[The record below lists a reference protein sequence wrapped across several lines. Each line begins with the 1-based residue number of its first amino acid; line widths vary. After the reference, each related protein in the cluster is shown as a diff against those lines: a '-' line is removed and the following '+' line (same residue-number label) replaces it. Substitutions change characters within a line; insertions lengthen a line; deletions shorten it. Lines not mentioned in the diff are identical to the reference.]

1 MAIPI
6 ETNNPEASN
15 LHINI
20 SKSTRNNVSRL
31 ISSFKNN
38 KIRISLRVLLAIV
51 KPEIHQLI
59 IDSMMTHN
67 NTDNPEDSSD
77 EDERRLH

>member
-20 SKSTRNNVSRL
+20 T
-31 ISSFKNN
+31 
-38 KIRISLRVLLAIV
+38 IV

-77 EDERRLH
+77 EDEV